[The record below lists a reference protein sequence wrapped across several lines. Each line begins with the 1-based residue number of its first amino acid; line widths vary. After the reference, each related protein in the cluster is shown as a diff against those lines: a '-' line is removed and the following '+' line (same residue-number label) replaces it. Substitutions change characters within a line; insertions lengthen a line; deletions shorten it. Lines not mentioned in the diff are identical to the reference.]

1 MIKGIIVNQTIKI
14 SGRND
19 HVLSIIRRFNRI
31 YRGMTFSQV
40 IQIESSNKVVSINK
54 AQGEE

>member
-14 SGRND
+14 SGRNN